1 MDKIIKRRL
10 MEEMTVKD
18 MREALKETRTVLVPL
33 GVVEQHGYHLPL
45 STDIINAYE
54 VSKRVSEKTG
64 AVVAPPM
71 SYSFSGGTLPGTI
84 NITPQVMALVV
95 MDICRSLI
103 QQGFKNIVLVQGH
116 GGTENC
122 NALKD
127 CTILFLRQNP
137 QYSDV
142 VLALTGVADFSKTW
156 MGAFKKH
163 DFHAALIETS
173 VIMYWRPE
181 LVRKEM
187 VTDEPKLARALRVHQ
202 DNYMKITKPID
213 SPFVIPFI
221 KQRPEMKVGV
231 MGDPKGA
238 NAKLGRKVSDESVA
252 GMTRFI
258 KRIEARSSWKR

>member
-1 MDKIIKRRL
+1 MAKPNGTKRRL

-18 MREALKETRTVLVPL
+18 MREALTETKTVLVPL

-45 STDIINAYE
+45 STDIHNAYE

-64 AVVAPPM
+64 VIVAPPLN
-71 SYSFSGGTLPGTI
+71 YSFSGGTLPGTI

-103 QQGFKNIVLVQGH
+103 QQGFKNVVLVLGH
-116 GGTENC
+116 GGTENV

-127 CTILFLRQNP
+127 CTVLFLRQNP

-142 VLALTGVADFSKTW
+142 VLALASVADFSKTW
-156 MGAFKKH
+156 MKAFKEH

-173 VIMYWRPE
+173 VMMYWKPE

-187 VTDEPKLARALRVHQ
+187 VTDEPKLAKALRVHQ
-202 DNYMKITKPID
+202 DNYMEIKKPIE
-213 SPFVIPFI
+213 SPFVVPFI
-221 KQRPEMKVGV
+221 RQKPEMKVGV

-238 NAKLGRKVSDESVA
+238 NAKLGKKVCDESVA
-252 GMTRFI
+252 GLTRFI
-258 KRIEARSSWKR
+258 KKIEARSS